1 MTDPTLTANANPIR
15 TRIVG
20 MFLAAM
26 AGFLWGSMSV
36 AAQFLMQTGTFP
48 VNDLVSMRLLGA
60 GLMLL
65 LWEAAVSRSPVVRL
79 FLENWKPLLV
89 YGCGMLVIQWT
100 FFKSIEVS
108 NAATAALMVTF
119 GPLFVTG
126 WTAFSENRAVTLKE
140 WICIGLAAASVVL
153 IVTKGDFDAVDMS
166 FEGAFWGIMSSAAG
180 SFCTIQPRQ
189 VMKRVPVGVVVAV
202 GMIVGGGL
210 LTLIDPPAVTAIDW
224 TVETTLLYGYV
235 ALFGT
240 VGAFCCYLQS
250 LKYVP
255 APTTSLLGNFEPL
268 SALVLGIL
276 FLGLS
281 FGPAELLDTALIF
294 VMVGILATRK

>member
-281 FGPAELLDTALIF
+281 FGPAELLGTALIV

>member
-1 MTDPTLTANANPIR
+1 MTDPTLTANPIR
-15 TRIVG
+15 TRIFG

-36 AAQFLMQTGTFP
+36 AAQFLMQSGTFP

-65 LWEAAVSRSPVVRL
+65 LWEAAVSRRPVVRL

-100 FFKSIEVS
+100 FFKSIQVS

-126 WTAFSENRAVTLKE
+126 WTAFSEKRAVTLKE
-140 WICIGLAAASVVL
+140 WICIGLAAAGVVL

-180 SFCTIQPRQ
+180 SF
-189 VMKRVPVGVVVAV
+189 
-202 GMIVGGGL
+202 
-210 LTLIDPPAVTAIDW
+210 
-224 TVETTLLYGYV
+224 
-235 ALFGT
+235 
-240 VGAFCCYLQS
+240 
-250 LKYVP
+250 
-255 APTTSLLGNFEPL
+255 
-268 SALVLGIL
+268 
-276 FLGLS
+276 
-281 FGPAELLDTALIF
+281 
-294 VMVGILATRK
+294 